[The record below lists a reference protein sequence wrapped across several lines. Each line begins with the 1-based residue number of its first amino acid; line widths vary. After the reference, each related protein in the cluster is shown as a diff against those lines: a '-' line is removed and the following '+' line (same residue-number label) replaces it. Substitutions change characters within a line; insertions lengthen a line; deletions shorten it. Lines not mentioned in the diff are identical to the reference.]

1 MKRQRDKFPW
11 PLFEEEFDVAEY
23 FINLGQHKFR
33 FLAFIFI
40 AVAASFVFFKYIRTA
55 RTESQLVVDIGFSSI
70 KQGRYPDGSIFD
82 KNDIVADSILGAVHK
97 NIPALADGKRWSR
110 DGFNDLF
117 LAEGVYPMDIML
129 AKKALAA
136 GGGKPEETM
145 ANYEKVRSYI
155 PTQYAVSFQPAPLM
169 PESLKNKVFE
179 ELVRQYRAEV
189 LNNHF
194 LVTQLKEE
202 IYNENASITAN
213 YEGLNK
219 RVRRLNSLVMQT
231 AGRTAERADFY
242 GNSQERVEAAPR
254 WQGADEFSTVLT
266 DLNADIS
273 ILDTMMLDEKL
284 VPSVDTY
291 RRQLESEIANINFE
305 IKRIEKQA
313 DFRLRLAELT
323 KGSTKDSQITSQMD
337 TGETAPGETSPR
349 KQEGHLLSMLL
360 SYAPKY
366 YSMIDETQAMFD
378 KKVDLEHQRD
388 IVQYRLGRLNAPLAK
403 TDIAKLTPQD
413 EMVAKLKKTFASLS
427 LLEKNFTE
435 AYRKGMAEYESPV
448 SRYMIVHQAYS
459 FPYKKAALWAA
470 FMAAALCSVQALV
483 IYLRQIVTRKTE
495 EKLVQVNVQ
504 KQVR

>member
-23 FINLGQHKFR
+23 FTKLEQHKFR

-40 AVAASFVFFKYIRTA
+40 AVAASFVFFKYIYTTP
-55 RTESQLVVDIGFSSI
+55 TESQLVVDIGFPSI
-70 KQGRYPDGSIFD
+70 KRGRYPDGSIFD
-82 KNDIVADSILGAVHK
+82 KNDIVADSVLGAVYK
-97 NIPALADGKRWSR
+97 NIPALADGRRWSR
-110 DGFNDLF
+110 DGFNNFF
-117 LAEGVYPMDIML
+117 LVEGVYPMDIML
-129 AKKALAA
+129 AKQALAA
-136 GGGKPEETM
+136 GGGRSEETI
-145 ANYEKVRSYI
+145 ANYEKVRNYI
-155 PTQYAVSFQPAPLM
+155 PKQYTISFRPIPLM
-169 PESLKNKVFE
+169 PEAIKSKVFE
-179 ELVRQYRAEV
+179 ELVRQYKTEV

-194 LVTQLKEE
+194 LVTPLKEDT
-202 IYNENASITAN
+202 YNENASITAN

-219 RVRRLNSLVMQT
+219 RVRRLNNLVMQT
-231 AGRTAERADFY
+231 AGRTGERADFY
-242 GNSQERVEAAPR
+242 GNSQERLEAAPR
-254 WQGADEFSTVLT
+254 WQGADEFSAVLT

-273 ILDTMMLDEKL
+273 ILDTMMLDEKV

-323 KGSTKDSQITSQMD
+323 KGTPKDSQIISHAD
-337 TGETAPGETSPR
+337 TAETASGSASAQ
-349 KQEGHLLSMLL
+349 KQEGHLLNMLL

-366 YSMIDETQAMFD
+366 YSMIDETQVMFD

-388 IVQYRLGRLNAPLAK
+388 IVQYRLGRLNAPVAK
-403 TDIAKLTPQD
+403 ADVAKLTPQD

-427 LLEKNFTE
+427 LLERNFAE

-448 SRYMIVHQAYS
+448 SRYVMMHQAYS

-470 FMAAALCSVQALV
+470 FMAVALCGVQALV
-483 IYLRQIVTRKTE
+483 IYVRQVVTRQTE